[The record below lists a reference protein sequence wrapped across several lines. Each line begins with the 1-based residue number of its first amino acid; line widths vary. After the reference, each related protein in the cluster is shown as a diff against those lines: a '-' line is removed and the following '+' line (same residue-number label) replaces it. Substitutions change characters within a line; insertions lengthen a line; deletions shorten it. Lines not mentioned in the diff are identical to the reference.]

1 MQPSA
6 WSTPVACLVLN
17 SFFLNHASNAQSFQ
31 CFTRFCKFLRT
42 ISECHATLH
51 DCRHLLWGALKFLSD
66 ISQNM
71 EGVYLPEIKAC
82 FASVLKLSNW
92 QFLCIQSRILRSFF
106 HLSKKLASIWF
117 EQPVPGMRFPGITS
131 REQMSRLPMQYGHE
145 VLIVATAWLQDKETT

>member
-1 MQPSA
+1 MNTAYSGIPYACSIGLSRCS
-6 WSTPVACLVLN
+6 STTLYQDSQESRVQSLKVGKVRRCVKHATLCLVDARRLPRTQL
-17 SFFLNHASNAQSFQ
+17 FFLNHASNAQSFQ

-82 FASVLKLSNW
+82 FASVVKLSNW
-92 QFLCIQSRILRSFF
+92 QFLCIRSRILRS
-106 HLSKKLASIWF
+106 
-117 EQPVPGMRFPGITS
+117 
-131 REQMSRLPMQYGHE
+131 
-145 VLIVATAWLQDKETT
+145 LIFSLI